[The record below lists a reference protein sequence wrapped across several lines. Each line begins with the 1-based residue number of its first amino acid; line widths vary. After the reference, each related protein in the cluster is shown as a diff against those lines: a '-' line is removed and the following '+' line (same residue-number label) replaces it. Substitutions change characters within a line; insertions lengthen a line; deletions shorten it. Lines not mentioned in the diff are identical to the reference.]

1 MVLVTTGEMIF
12 STPLIPN
19 NNNKETCE
27 TGKTSQDKTQNQGV
41 MSEWTF

>member
-12 STPLIPN
+12 STPLIP